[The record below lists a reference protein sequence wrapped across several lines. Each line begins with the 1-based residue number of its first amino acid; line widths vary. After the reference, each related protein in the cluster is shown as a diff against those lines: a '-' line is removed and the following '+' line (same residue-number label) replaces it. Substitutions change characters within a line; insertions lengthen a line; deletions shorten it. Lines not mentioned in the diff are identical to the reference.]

1 MTVNSYFTLNSGYL
15 VPVNNYMLLT
25 NRVGVRGIRGVTDPI
40 YIALALPESTAWLS
54 NKVQ

>member
-40 YIALALPESTAWLS
+40 YIALALPESTA
-54 NKVQ
+54 